1 MNQMSK
7 LDTFIQQAVEAMPIS
22 GTSLIAL
29 YGDSL
34 LQRGGEV
41 WLGSVAALLEGLGF
55 GERFV
60 RTALFRL
67 NKEEWLDVVRIGRR
81 SFYRLSDKGLRL
93 TRRAE
98 HKIYRASA
106 PEWDGT
112 WLLLLSEGLEKST
125 LAEVKKQLLWQ
136 GFGALA
142 PSLLASPSQK
152 LADVQ
157 SLLHEAGVAEN
168 VICFEAHSPLALSRA
183 ALRARVEECWHLTEQ
198 NAMYDAFIA
207 LFRPLLPLL
216 RDCGR
221 RGANAATLLS
231 DPAAADP
238 FLSPG
243 GAERSAAAG
252 RAPACALGRTNRAP
266 AVHQYLSARCARRAG
281 FVGEKA
287 KARWGNC
294 LRRGRSISALWR
306 LARRIRRLMPIYQID
321 GMTPV
326 VPDESYVHPTAVLI
340 GDVILGKGVY
350 VGPNASLRGDF
361 GRIVVKDGANI
372 QDNCVM
378 HGFPGQDTVVEED
391 GHIGHGAILHG
402 CTIGRNALVG
412 MSAVIIDGARPSA
425 KTALS
430 AHRRL

>member
-7 LDTFIQQAVEAMPIS
+7 LDTFIQQAVAAMPIS
-22 GTSLIAL
+22 GTSLIASL
-29 YGDSL
+29 YGDAL

-168 VICFEAHSPLALSRA
+168 VICFEAHSRWRSPGRRCA
-183 ALRARVEECWHLTEQ
+183 
-198 NAMYDAFIA
+198 IA
-207 LFRPLLPLL
+207 LKSVGISPSRT
-216 RDCGR
+216 RCMTR
-221 RGANAATLLS
+221 
-231 DPAAADP
+231 
-238 FLSPG
+238 LSPCFDRCCRCF
-243 GAERSAAAG
+243 ATASPRS
-252 RAPACALGRTNRAP
+252 
-266 AVHQYLSARCARRAG
+266 
-281 FVGEKA
+281 
-287 KARWGNC
+287 
-294 LRRGRSISALWR
+294 
-306 LARRIRRLMPIYQID
+306 
-321 GMTPV
+321 
-326 VPDESYVHPTAVLI
+326 
-340 GDVILGKGVY
+340 
-350 VGPNASLRGDF
+350 
-361 GRIVVKDGANI
+361 
-372 QDNCVM
+372 
-378 HGFPGQDTVVEED
+378 
-391 GHIGHGAILHG
+391 
-402 CTIGRNALVG
+402 
-412 MSAVIIDGARPSA
+412 
-425 KTALS
+425 
-430 AHRRL
+430 

>member
-7 LDTFIQQAVEAMPIS
+7 LDAFIQQAVTAMPIS
-22 GTSLIAL
+22 GTSLIASL
-29 YGDSL
+29 YGDAL

-112 WLLLLSEGLEKST
+112 GCCCFRKAGEKCSPT
-125 LAEVKKQLLWQ
+125 LKAAAVA

-183 ALRARVEECWHLTEQ
+183 ALRDRVEECWHLTEQ
-198 NAMYDAFIA
+198 NEMYEAFIA

-216 RDCGR
+216 RDSEPSELTPERCFQIQLLLIHFYR
-221 RGANAATLLS
+221 RVVLKDPLLPEELL
-231 DPAAADP
+231 PAHWAGQTARQ
-238 FLSPG
+238 LCINIYQRVSPG
-243 GAERSAAAG
+243 
-252 RAPACALGRTNRAP
+252 ALAFVSEKGE
-266 AVHQYLSARCARRAG
+266 SS
-281 FVGEKA
+281 VGELPA
-287 KARWGNC
+287 PGP
-294 LRRGRSISALWR
+294 LY
-306 LARRIRRLMPIYQID
+306 YQ
-321 GMTPV
+321 
-326 VPDESYVHPTAVLI
+326 
-340 GDVILGKGVY
+340 
-350 VGPNASLRGDF
+350 RF
-361 GRIVVKDGANI
+361 GGLPGA
-372 QDNCVM
+372 
-378 HGFPGQDTVVEED
+378 
-391 GHIGHGAILHG
+391 
-402 CTIGRNALVG
+402 
-412 MSAVIIDGARPSA
+412 
-425 KTALS
+425 
-430 AHRRL
+430 

>member
-7 LDTFIQQAVEAMPIS
+7 LDIFIQQAVTAMPIS
-22 GTSLIAL
+22 GTSLIASL
-29 YGDSL
+29 YGDAL

-106 PEWDGT
+106 PEWDGI
-112 WLLLLSEGLEKST
+112 WLLLL
-125 LAEVKKQLLWQ
+125 

-183 ALRARVEECWHLTEQ
+183 ALRARVEECWHLTDQ
-198 NAMYDAFIA
+198 NAMYETFIT

-216 RDCGR
+216 RDCE
-221 RGANAATLLS
+221 
-231 DPAAADP
+231 PAELTP
-238 FLSPG
+238 
-243 GAERSAAAG
+243 ERSFQIQLLLIHFYRRVVLKDPLLPEELLPAHWAG
-252 RAPACALGRTNRAP
+252 QTARQLCINIYQRVAPGALA
-266 AVHQYLSARCARRAG
+266 
-281 FVGEKA
+281 FVGEKGESSVGELPA
-287 KARWGNC
+287 PGPLYFQRFG
-294 LRRGRSISALWR
+294 G
-306 LARRIRRLMPIYQID
+306 LA
-321 GMTPV
+321 
-326 VPDESYVHPTAVLI
+326 
-340 GDVILGKGVY
+340 GV
-350 VGPNASLRGDF
+350 
-361 GRIVVKDGANI
+361 
-372 QDNCVM
+372 
-378 HGFPGQDTVVEED
+378 
-391 GHIGHGAILHG
+391 
-402 CTIGRNALVG
+402 
-412 MSAVIIDGARPSA
+412 
-425 KTALS
+425 
-430 AHRRL
+430 